1 MFFSDDYFMEDRCVR
16 EVKTSCWEKT
26 QSSWKVGNEWLQEI
40 DVRVV
45 YVKLYRIL
53 HSPVIV
59 VCSGT
64 LVTFYGLRYALY
76 ALKYTLHALRYM
88 LYALRYAYL
97 IKNNMATAFVR
108 RNT

>member
-1 MFFSDDYFMEDRCVR
+1 MEDMCVR
-16 EVKTSCWEKT
+16 EVKTLCWEKT
-26 QSSWKVGNEWLQEI
+26 QSSWKVGNKEWLQQI
-40 DVRVV
+40 DVQVV

-76 ALKYTLHALRYM
+76 ALKYTLHALRYVVWVEVCVF
-88 LYALRYAYL
+88 
-97 IKNNMATAFVR
+97 N
-108 RNT
+108 